1 MAIDV
6 SISGMTLATTPLGGT
21 EVLPVVTGGSN
32 FKVSVANLTAGR
44 AVSASALTLSSTDLT
59 FSSIGQ
65 KIIAD
70 MTNATRSSRLN
81 FQTSTANSASGVGI
95 IPSGSATTASWVAYA
110 AADPDNAAFGQFHAS
125 FDHVGIN
132 SSKTGTGVTQPIE
145 FQIDNVTKAAVS
157 TAGVLRAYSSLS
169 VGSSYTANTP
179 PSNGAIIQGF
189 VGINNNAPLS
199 SLDLGAAGNS
209 SGTNS
214 ISWSTSGDFNYFN
227 IFPLRG
233 GTKVSIAKGVKSS
246 TNVSETYI
254 SSYDSSISRS
264 IVEVGDGIT
273 FYVDAA
279 SVIPTGTAVTPT
291 ARMYINSNGKVGIG
305 TTSPANA
312 LDVTGSISATG
323 TISSASMNVSGLT
336 ASYAVATD
344 ASKNLTSIQYTTAAT
359 SNTLAQRDSNAGL
372 GARRFYAAL
381 QALTDAATIAV
392 DMSYANF
399 SLTLGGNRTL
409 GAPTNLT
416 AGQSGVITVR
426 QDATGSRTLAY
437 AWPYVFPGGAPPT
450 LSTAKFATD
459 QLNYFVSSYST
470 GTCTMTIATPCVV
483 TKTAHGFVSGM
494 RVQFTTTGTLPTGLS
509 LSTTYWVFV
518 LDVNTFQLSTSFANL
533 QLGTYVA
540 TSGTQSGTHTVTHA
554 NITVTLNAAINA

>member
-6 SISGMTLATTPLGGT
+6 SISGMTLATTPLEGT

-44 AVSASALTLSSTDLT
+44 PVSASALTLSSTDLT

-179 PSNGAIIQGF
+179 SSNGAIIQG
-189 VGINNNAPLS
+189 N
-199 SLDLGAAGNS
+199 
-209 SGTNS
+209 
-214 ISWSTSGDFNYFN
+214 
-227 IFPLRG
+227 
-233 GTKVSIAKGVKSS
+233 
-246 TNVSETYI
+246 
-254 SSYDSSISRS
+254 
-264 IVEVGDGIT
+264 
-273 FYVDAA
+273 
-279 SVIPTGTAVTPT
+279 
-291 ARMYINSNGKVGIG
+291 VGIG
-305 TTSPANA
+305 TNSPSAALHVVGTTILSSTLTANTINTSGNIEFTGSFPNIIGNTISDTFTYNANA
-312 LDVTGSISATG
+312 LANYGISIFSD
-323 TISSASMNVSGLT
+323 SSALPVAGTTLALSGYRGIKMFTSGSLGLTLNGSGVVNIPGLT
-336 ASYAVATD
+336 ANYVVRTD
-344 ASKNLTSIQYTTAAT
+344 ASKNLTSIQYGST
-359 SNTLAQRDSNAGL
+359 SLANALLQRDGNAGAS
-372 GARRFYAAL
+372 ARRFFSDTL
-381 QALTDAATIAV
+381 ALTDAATISI

-409 GAPTNLT
+409 GAPTTNLT

-437 AWPYVFPGGAPPT
+437 SWPYVFPGGAPPT

-470 GTCTMTIATPCVV
+470 GTCTMTIGTPCVV
-483 TKTAHGFVSGM
+483 TKTSHGFVSGM
-494 RVQFTTTGTLPTGLS
+494 RVQFATTGTLPTGIS
-509 LSTTYWVFV
+509 LSTTYWVLV
-518 LDVNTFQLSTSFANL
+518 LDANTFQLSTSLANL
-533 QLGTYVA
+533 QAGTYVA
-540 TSGTQSGTHTVTHA
+540 TSGTQSGAHTVTHL
-554 NITVTLNAAINA
+554 NITVTLNPALNA